1 MTPTISERSSAETN
15 QILSELHQS
24 LRLISQL
31 QKSLRRCGLNSPA
44 LDRELNRL
52 QLRVFLRFP
61 NLSSELPSP

>member
-1 MTPTISERSSAETN
+1 MIPTNSGTN
-15 QILSELHQS
+15 SPVINPILSELHRS

-31 QKSLRRCGLNSPA
+31 EESLKRCGLSNPA

-61 NLSSELPSP
+61 NLSSELHSP